1 MNRLFRLPTKIYKY
15 ATNEQLIT
23 IYNSQFTIHCL
34 KMNYTNNI
42 KKFTV
47 LVLFLF
53 QLASICSAQTAK
65 FPEPRQEKLLNGL
78 KLLVWYEPK
87 VEKVTVKLRIHSG
100 SAFDPQSKEG
110 VMALLADALFPNESQ
125 KEFFAEDLGGSL
137 EVTSNF
143 DYIQI
148 NATGNSDQFLTVME
162 TLANAVTNPQ
172 INKEITAKV
181 IAARLEKVKEL
192 EKNPAYIADQAVA
205 RRLFGD
211 FPYGRAQAG
220 TSASLA
226 KIDFADLLFAKQ
238 RLLTA
243 DNATL
248 AVSGNVKH
256 DLIFRAVRRYFGAW
270 EKADKKVPATFRQ
283 PDAPKTGLPVFDS
296 PTAKTS
302 EFRFALRGLARN
314 EKDFY
319 ASRILENILQ
329 NRLQT
334 REGKKAF
341 ARQDAHFLPGFFIF
355 GVSEWNLQDI
365 KRENGKISLPMT
377 NDYQSNFLKA
387 AVKQDEFDKSKN
399 EFVSKL
405 SGTDITDFWLDA
417 DTFKI
422 VSAKTEWQAAQS
434 VTTSDVQRVLE
445 RLQKEAVAFVL
456 VFSGEKAGEKS
467 ATSNQ

>member
-1 MNRLFRLPTKIYKY
+1 
-15 ATNEQLIT
+15 
-23 IYNSQFTIHCL
+23 
-34 KMNYTNNI
+34 MNYTNNI
-42 KKFTV
+42 KKFTILV
-47 LVLFLF
+47 LVLFQF
-53 QLASICSAQTAK
+53 ASICPAQTAK

-78 KLLVWYEPK
+78 KLLVWNEPK
-87 VEKVTVKLRIHSG
+87 AEKVTVKLRIHSG
-100 SAFDPQSKEG
+100 SAFDPQGKEG
-110 VMALLADALFPNESQ
+110 VTALLADALFPNEAQ
-125 KEFFAEDLGGSL
+125 REFFAEDLGGSL
-137 EVTSNF
+137 DVTSNF

-148 NATGNSDQFLTVME
+148 NTTGNSDQFLTMME
-162 TLANAVTNPQ
+162 TLANAVINPQ
-172 INKEITAKV
+172 IDKEITAKIV
-181 IAARLEKVKEL
+181 SARLEKVKEL

-205 RRLFGD
+205 KRLFGD
-211 FPYGRAQAG
+211 FPYSRAQAG
-220 TSASLA
+220 TSASLG

-248 AVSGNVKH
+248 AVSGNVKN
-256 DLIFRAVRRYFGAW
+256 DLAFRAVRRYFGAW

-296 PTAKTS
+296 PIAKTS

-314 EKDFY
+314 DKDFY

-341 ARQDAHFLPGFFIF
+341 ARQDTHFLPGFFIF

-365 KRENGKISLPMT
+365 KKDGNKIALPVT
-377 NDYQSNFLKA
+377 DDYQNYFLKA

-405 SGTDITDFWLDA
+405 NGTDIVDFWLDA
-417 DTFKI
+417 DTFKL
-422 VSAKTEWQAAQS
+422 VSAKTEWQTAQN
-434 VTTSDVQRVLE
+434 VTISDVQRVLE
-445 RLQKEAVAFVL
+445 RLRKEAVAFVL
-456 VFSGEKAGEKS
+456 IFSGEKANENPV
-467 ATSNQ
+467 TSNQ